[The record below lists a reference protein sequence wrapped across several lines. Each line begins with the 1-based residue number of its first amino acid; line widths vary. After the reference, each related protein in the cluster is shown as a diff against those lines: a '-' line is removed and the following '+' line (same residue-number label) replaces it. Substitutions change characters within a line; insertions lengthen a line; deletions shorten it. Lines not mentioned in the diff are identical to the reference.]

1 MPPQLCIINRKEM
14 MNTMNTAARF
24 NPAVLE
30 TTCSCTNQHLL
41 APGSVCDICMGLVA
55 EPVATAQASTDEDS
69 RFDQQY
75 FEALESYYVDVDF
88 AA

>member
-1 MPPQLCIINRKEM
+1 M
-14 MNTMNTAARF
+14 MNTMNTAVRF
-24 NPAVLE
+24 SPSVLE

-41 APGSVCDICMGLVA
+41 APGSVCEICMGLVTESIA
-55 EPVATAQASTDEDS
+55 ASGMGHEETS
-69 RFDQQY
+69 TYDQQY